1 MQTETRTDR
10 NVYSSPEPMDFTEI
24 LEDILRCLKRY
35 WIQLL
40 LVLVAAAAVTV
51 AYLNASYKPVYSAKV
66 TYAVNKTGMTENDA
80 ALAKRLS
87 SSVAKIYGTFEF
99 QDELFDSIQEKS
111 LDPGKCWISTQYTEG
126 ANLFTVTVSSNDFRN
141 VDPVLEAFQ
150 QVYPRWADKSNG
162 SVELETVDR
171 VQASQ
176 IPDNPYSMI
185 DCAVKGLLVG
195 LVLVAALTFL
205 YAQTLHTVR
214 KEKDMK
220 KVTSK
225 GCIAL
230 IPDTKMKKRTN
241 ENKSH
246 LLISN
251 KRIDWSFKQSMLSA
265 QSRLDQIMSR
275 QEQKVLLVTSTLP
288 QEGKS
293 LMSVNL
299 ALAAVQNGK
308 KTVIID
314 GDLRNP
320 SVGRVFGFEGKTL
333 GLSDFF
339 DRKADPDEIITRSGE
354 LAVIGGGTRTGG
366 VSGIISDEMMEDL
379 MGYLRRVYDFIVID
393 TPPSGLFSDA
403 AILEKYADTCLYVV
417 RQDMATLHEIQEGIA
432 PFIIENKLAGYLINR
447 SSSSISSYGKY
458 GKYGYSKYGHYGKY
472 KRYIKTTETS
482 MNTEDTL

>member
-87 SSVAKIYGTFEF
+87 SSVAKIYGTYEF

-339 DRKADPDEIITRSGE
+339 DRKADPEEIITRSGE

>member
-87 SSVAKIYGTFEF
+87 SSVAKIYGTYEF

-314 GDLRNP
+314 GDLRNH

>member
-10 NVYSSPEPMDFTEI
+10 NVYSSPEPMDLTEI

-66 TYAVNKTGMTENDA
+66 TYAVNKTGVTESDA
-80 ALAKRLS
+80 ILAKRLS
-87 SSVAKIYGTFEF
+87 SSVEKIYETYEF
-99 QDELFDSIQEKS
+99 QEELFGSIQEES

-150 QVYPRWADKSNG
+150 QVYPGWADKSNG

-176 IPDNPYSMI
+176 TPDNPYSMI

-205 YAQTLHTVR
+205 YSQTLHTVR

-265 QSRLDQIMSR
+265 QSRLDQIMAR
-275 QEQKVLLVTSTLP
+275 KEQKVVLITSTLP

-339 DRKADPDEIITRSGE
+339 DGKAEPDEIITRSGE

-366 VSGIISDEMMEDL
+366 ISGIISDEMMEDL

-403 AILEKYADTCLYVV
+403 SILGRYADTCLYVV
-417 RQDMATLHEIQEGIA
+417 RQDMATLHEIQEGID
-432 PFIIENKLAGYLINR
+432 PFIMEDKLAGYLINR